1 MSQNKRILRAVYL
14 SLFFIGIF
22 MIIDDIFFSQKSPS
36 VADNEIGFNLDRNF
50 DVDDSLIDVD
60 YVLSLNANSKDIN
73 VETDIYYSTFSTFGG
88 NLVSLK
94 LKNHLNL
101 EKEPT
106 ELVKFSMNRESLF
119 YISFDNL
126 TKSLFVYNK
135 IDDYTHD
142 FNTTFE
148 YNGKYYKYTKRYT
161 FSSEN
166 EYLIKLEIFLD
177 TIDANDNFDIDF
189 YKFVLSSDIENLSA
203 RGNLQYNNYLSQA
216 IYYDT
221 KLRYGKNGLSVIN
234 PKWIG
239 SGTKYFEVLVSKESM
254 NVEFREEN
262 GILKAFI
269 VNKVGGTNISD
280 TFYVYAGPRDNGY
293 LDIFNKESLNSFG
306 LSNVEFGMSVER
318 SLLYF
323 IQVPMQL
330 IMQIFYDVI
339 PNWGLSIMFLTIV
352 VRILIFP
359 LTFKSFR
366 ATAELSKL
374 QPKMKEIQVKF
385 KNDPKKLNEEMGK
398 LYREEGVNPLGG
410 CFPILLQL
418 PVFFALY
425 GLVNNFFLLRGA
437 SFIPGWIDDLSI
449 GDSIYYFGYK
459 VFVWTDIRILP
470 FIMMITQLLSTIIS
484 SNISFKNLGS
494 QQKFLYFGMPI
505 MFFFILYDMPSG
517 LLIYWITT
525 NIFTILQQYYIKMN
539 VSERRNR

>member
-254 NVEFREEN
+254 NVEF
-262 GILKAFI
+262 
-269 VNKVGGTNISD
+269 
-280 TFYVYAGPRDNGY
+280 
-293 LDIFNKESLNSFG
+293 
-306 LSNVEFGMSVER
+306 
-318 SLLYF
+318 
-323 IQVPMQL
+323 
-330 IMQIFYDVI
+330 
-339 PNWGLSIMFLTIV
+339 
-352 VRILIFP
+352 
-359 LTFKSFR
+359 
-366 ATAELSKL
+366 
-374 QPKMKEIQVKF
+374 
-385 KNDPKKLNEEMGK
+385 
-398 LYREEGVNPLGG
+398 
-410 CFPILLQL
+410 
-418 PVFFALY
+418 
-425 GLVNNFFLLRGA
+425 
-437 SFIPGWIDDLSI
+437 
-449 GDSIYYFGYK
+449 
-459 VFVWTDIRILP
+459 
-470 FIMMITQLLSTIIS
+470 
-484 SNISFKNLGS
+484 
-494 QQKFLYFGMPI
+494 
-505 MFFFILYDMPSG
+505 
-517 LLIYWITT
+517 
-525 NIFTILQQYYIKMN
+525 
-539 VSERRNR
+539 